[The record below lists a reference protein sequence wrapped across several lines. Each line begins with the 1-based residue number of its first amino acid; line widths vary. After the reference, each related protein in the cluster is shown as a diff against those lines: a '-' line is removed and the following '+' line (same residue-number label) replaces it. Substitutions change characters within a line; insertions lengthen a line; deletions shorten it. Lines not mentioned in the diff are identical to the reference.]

1 MSEVLLCPY
10 LSDFQHSFTVIKQ
23 QRVGTPVA
31 YSLGG
36 VICGDTYI

>member
-36 VICGDTYI
+36 VKSDNTYL